1 MAGNIALDS
10 IVVRTPPA
18 IGLVLLLL
26 AGPESLYAQT
36 TENSTADVT
45 EENSV
50 ALEILE
56 PEEDDLGESP
66 RRRRQ
71 LLQKRNPMASEHQ
84 SVGGVG
90 LSLTADQDAEGVDKR
105 ALFTAGSLFKGKP
118 ATLKLEVAN
127 FYNDLSEQSALKVR
141 LSVKKVFGRE
151 GNWAFSATAETDG
164 SKLVFE
170 EVSTRWRIQEPEED
184 QVFLMD
190 RLRVSRGT
198 ITTRRNKLDTELQY
212 RLSDNH
218 IVYLKAYLEDRE
230 DVSSRHRLELRY
242 KSGDVQ
248 SLDSTAA
255 TVTDA
260 KVRHL
265 LRFTPGERTVFR
277 FLAGGDK
284 TGDHSWFDY
293 SFYYSDWQRKRNTTA
308 VAFERKGVDMS
319 YSLADPRFPDFSID
333 NDVDIYD
340 PSQYE
345 FDDIRLDNSITTD
358 IDYAGHV
365 NFGWSYQAFGLGAI
379 TRLGAVYRSKERTG
393 TADRLTWEGFD
404 GDYFLSN
411 SAEDVEPGQ
420 VVRGVYRIGV
430 GPDAGKTLN
439 FFKANQDKFFFDF
452 DKSRIDTA
460 PSNYRSYETVGSF
473 YLQNSLKNDRFEIQ
487 GGLRFELTNTET
499 DGNEV
504 ISDDDGKFVSSFPL
518 KDTNEYTHWLSSVR
532 AVYSFGSDLQLR
544 AEWFETLAR
553 PNYFSLVPYRRF
565 IRNSQFIFEGNPN
578 LKPTEFST
586 FLLVADFHNPVPGDL
601 SVGIYYKDINAFFY
615 DSETRILDD
624 PVLEGF
630 ELRKPENGGGASVWG
645 IEAGWERPLDFLP
658 EVWGKWRATLYYTY
672 SETEAR
678 TSTRS
683 GELLPLPERS
693 RHLLKA
699 ALSGRMGKLGLRFA
713 LDYQSEFL
721 DQVGINLEEDEY
733 IDDSLKFNLSV
744 DYRPNSKW
752 RLYAIFRNLNDQ
764 PQREFEGTG
773 IRRSK
778 SEYGSWQLRAGV
790 SLSL

>member
-1 MAGNIALDS
+1 MDS
-10 IVVRTPPA
+10 IVVRTPAA
-18 IGLVLLLL
+18 IGLLFLLF
-26 AGPESLYAQT
+26 AGPESIFAQT
-36 TENSTADVT
+36 AKNSVNAVT
-45 EENSV
+45 KENSV
-50 ALEILE
+50 ALDILV

-90 LSLTADQDAEGVDKR
+90 LSLTADLDAEGVDKR
-105 ALFTAGSLFKGKP
+105 SLFRAGSLFKGNP
-118 ATLKLEVAN
+118 ATLKLEVGN

-170 EVSTRWRIQEPEED
+170 EVSTRWRIQEPDEG
-184 QVFLMD
+184 QFFLMD
-190 RLRVSRGT
+190 RLRINRGS
-198 ITTRRNKLDTELQY
+198 ISTRRNKLDAELQY

-218 IVYLKAYLEDRE
+218 IIYLKSYLEDRE

-242 KSGDVQ
+242 GSGDVQ
-248 SLDSTAA
+248 SIDSTTA
-255 TVTDA
+255 TITDA
-260 KVRHL
+260 KARHL

-284 TGDHSWFDY
+284 TGDNAWFGY

-333 NDVDIYD
+333 NGVDIYD

-358 IDYAGHV
+358 IDYAGQV
-365 NFGWSYQAFGLGAI
+365 NFGWSYHAFGLDAI
-379 TRLGAVYRSKERTG
+379 TRLGAVYRSKERTS
-393 TADRLTWEGFD
+393 TAERLTWEGFD
-404 GDYFLSN
+404 GDYFLN
-411 SAEDVEPGQ
+411 DSAEDVDPGQ

-430 GPDAGKTLN
+430 GPDAGKTRD
-439 FFKANQDKFFFDF
+439 FFEANQDRFFFDF
-452 DKSRIDTA
+452 DKSRIDTD

-473 YLQNSLKNDRFEIQ
+473 YLQNTLKNDRLEIQ

-499 DGNEV
+499 EGNEV
-504 ISDDDGKFVSSFPL
+504 ISDDDGKYVSSFPL
-518 KDTNEYTHWLSSVR
+518 ENTNEYTHLLPSAR
-532 AVYSFGSDLQLR
+532 AVYSFSSDWQLR
-544 AEWFETLAR
+544 AEWFASLAR
-553 PNYFSLVPYRRF
+553 PNYFALVPYRRF
-565 IRNSQFIFEGNPN
+565 IRNSQFIFEGNPD
-578 LKPTEFST
+578 LRPTEFST
-586 FLLVADFHNPVPGDL
+586 FLLVADFHNPLPGDL
-601 SVGIYYKDINAFFY
+601 SVGIYYKDIESFFY

-630 ELRKPENGGGASVWG
+630 ELRRPENGGGATVWG
-645 IEAGWERPLDFLP
+645 MEAGWERPLDFLP
-658 EVWGKWRATLYYTY
+658 QVLGKWRANLYYTY

-683 GELLPLPERS
+683 GELLPLPKRS

-699 ALSGRMGKLGLRFA
+699 ALAGKLGKFNLRLS

-721 DQVGINLEEDEY
+721 DQIGINFEEDEY

-744 DYRPNSKW
+744 DYRPDSKW
-752 RLYAIFRNLNDQ
+752 RLYAIFRNLNDEA
-764 PQREFEGTG
+764 QREFEGTG
-773 IRRSK
+773 FRRSK
-778 SEYGSWQLRAGV
+778 TEYGSWQLRTGV